1 MSIKYNQFTQ
11 DTIDKYSNY
20 MITSQRYHT
29 PPFEWSGGIFQR
41 FKPISGDFPI
51 GNNFF
56 GNMECVNNQSGRGF
70 YANPCGYWDYSN
82 EQFYPGTTLSNKPEL
97 NINGTLFPLGK
108 ISNDVMTNPNNRVV
122 FGYARVGE
130 EVRNR

>member
-1 MSIKYNQFTQ
+1 MSNKSNQFPQ

-70 YANPCGYWDYSN
+70 YANPCGYWDNSN
-82 EQFYPGTTLSNKPEL
+82 EQFNPGTTVFTRILYA
-97 NINGTLFPLGK
+97 
-108 ISNDVMTNPNNRVV
+108 PNSLAIVRVSPWTADLAV
-122 FGYARVGE
+122 A
-130 EVRNR
+130 